1 MLAMKSSAALLTP
14 STTGPRLEQRRWGVP
29 APAGMDPYSNS
40 RHRSVEGRASRA
52 LLTCGEE
59 GVGDAQ
65 TAFESGSVYFGV
77 SGADSMRAGHGEPIV
92 RVSSVTH
99 LSDDVV
105 DGAHSA
111 AVQERLQRPL
121 PAGSS
126 PAVCGTSKKMSAT
139 VFASNTIDRS
149 SGPTLRIRCAS
160 KSPGC

>member
-105 DGAHSA
+105 DAAQSTAAHDVSDGCFRRDRLRQSA
-111 AVQERLQRPL
+111 GL
-121 PAGSS
+121 PRKCRRRI
-126 PAVCGTSKKMSAT
+126 P
-139 VFASNTIDRS
+139 FEYDRS
-149 SGPTLRIRCAS
+149 ELRPDAQDTLR
-160 KSPGC
+160 